1 MAGCRPLVIRIIAGL
16 VLLRQ
21 SVLAP
26 KASISIESVIVELFE
41 IALGLLL
48 FVGFGRLLQAS

>member
-1 MAGCRPLVIRIIAGL
+1 MAVCRPLVIRVIAGL
-16 VLLRQ
+16 GLLRQ

-41 IALGLLL
+41 IAPWLLL
-48 FVGFGRLLQAS
+48 FVGL